1 MFVIWFLFDESD
13 QEHIFQIIK
22 ELSNQYDCPAF
33 IPHITALGLI
43 NTEFEEIDKIILNS
57 IKGIKSFF
65 IEKNKLS
72 FSDEFWKTLFIDISP
87 NKNLTEINQKLKK
100 NLLSVQK
107 YDFLPHISLM
117 YKNISKNEK
126 QKLVTSL
133 ITKNSFKISRLGIL
147 EFSQNIEEWKII
159 KKYSL
164 NKF

>member
-1 MFVIWFLFDESD
+1 MFVIWFLFAKTD
-13 QEHIFQIIK
+13 QEYISQIMK
-22 ELSNQYDCPAF
+22 ELNNQYSCPAF
-33 IPHITALGLI
+33 IPHITAHGLI
-43 NTEFEEIDKIILNS
+43 DLKFDKIEKIVLSS

-65 IEKNKLS
+65 IEKNKVS
-72 FSDEFWKTLFIDISP
+72 FSDDFWKTLFIDISS

-100 NLLSVQK
+100 NLFSVQK

-126 QKLVTSL
+126 QKLATSL

-147 EFSQNIEEWKII
+147 EFSQSIEEWKII